1 MAINLKV
8 IEVIFK
14 WRKNEQNVLRNG
26 EIDVELI
33 PSKGDVLH
41 FDNNRYKVLQRD
53 FVSWKPQNVTLFVEK
68 LYD

>member
-41 FDNNRYKVLQRD
+41 FDDNMYKVLQRD
-53 FVSWKPQNVTLFVEK
+53 FVSWKPQSVTLFVEK
-68 LYD
+68 LYN